1 MRFRNS
7 FRLMI
12 ENFGSVFKMLLY
24 KLIVALIFISLT
36 AALLVPRLVEITSST
51 QWIDFIK
58 EIKGFFTA
66 VAAGDVGFLSTFQ
79 DGFTGPGGAVE
90 NLLHLLK
97 DMLPSLVFSLLGIV
111 FFYFLKRIADTIGH
125 YAIGDMLDDKMVSF
139 AETSFSSALVRNL
152 GRAFMYSLV
161 YVPLM
166 LLYDILT
173 LAICY
178 FLFFYLL
185 QLISFSP
192 LVLSLFLTITFIV
205 AAQALK
211 MTLTGGW
218 LPSMTT
224 GKEKVSKAM
233 KLKGKMTAAQFAKI
247 FSSYIVTVYLLI
259 VANVVA
265 AICTI
270 GSALLLTI
278 PASYFMLI
286 CVQYVNYYTLTG
298 RKYFLAFDRVFV
310 DPSKGDS
317 AHYLDAVGEAE
328 LSRQAESAET
338 AQETVANET
347 AVQENAVN
355 ESANVAVNEPQG
367 E

>member
-12 ENFGSVFKMLLY
+12 ENFGSVFKMFLC
-24 KLIVALIFISLT
+24 KLIVTVIFTALT
-36 AALLVPRLVEITSST
+36 AALLVPRLVEITGST
-51 QWIDFIK
+51 QWIDFVSSIK
-58 EIKGFFTA
+58 LFFKA
-66 VAAGDVGFLSTFQ
+66 VAGGDVGFLSTFQ
-79 DGFTGPGGAVE
+79 AEFTGADGAVE

-125 YAIGDMLDDKMVSF
+125 YAIGDMLDDKMTSF
-139 AETSFSSALVRNL
+139 AETAFSSALVRNL
-152 GRAFMYSLV
+152 GGAFVYSLV

-166 LLYDILT
+166 LLYDVLT

-192 LVLSLFLTITFIV
+192 IVLSLFLTITFIV

-224 GKEKVSKAM
+224 GKEKIGKAM
-233 KLKGKMTAAQFAKI
+233 KLKGKMTAAQFVKI

-259 VANVVA
+259 IANAVA

-278 PASYFMLI
+278 PASYFLLI

-328 LSRQAESAET
+328 LSQQAEHAET
-338 AQETVANET
+338 SQAT
-347 AVQENAVN
+347 AVSENADG
-355 ESANVAVNEPQG
+355 EANEPQG